1 MTNLAQKTPFC
12 QSSPHRPPGEL
23 LVSITP
29 GRALVVQQIGDCEC
43 EGLASAALAE
53 RLRPQLDRLADAV
66 KRVGGA
72 V

>member
-1 MTNLAQKTPFC
+1 M
-12 QSSPHRPPGEL
+12 
-23 LVSITP
+23 SITP